1 MQDHENFCLA
11 SILDPR
17 FKLRWCTEAEKDD
30 LRGLLCQKVSEL
42 NSNGEV
48 VQVEQQQ
55 GEAPEPQC
63 KRKRLECSQLFQFMS
78 TTPEVP
84 STDSEPAESEL
95 RSYFDSPSEPIS
107 SNPLIYW
114 SNNKDK
120 YKRLCV
126 IAQNVLAL
134 PASSAPVERLF
145 SIAGKVFRLDRCRL
159 AHNRFSHMMFIRCN
173 NHLI

>member
-1 MQDHENFCLA
+1 MQDHEIFRLA

-17 FKLRWCTEAEKDD
+17 FKLRWCTEDD
-30 LRGLLCQKVSEL
+30 LRGLLCQKVSEP

-48 VQVEQQQ
+48 VQVEQQ
-55 GEAPEPQC
+55 GEASEPQR

-95 RSYFDSPSEPIS
+95 RSYFDSPYEPIS

-145 SIAGKVFRLDRCRL
+145 SIVGKVFRPERCRL
-159 AHNRFSHMMFIRCN
+159 AHNRFSHMCLLDVTI
-173 NHLI
+173 I